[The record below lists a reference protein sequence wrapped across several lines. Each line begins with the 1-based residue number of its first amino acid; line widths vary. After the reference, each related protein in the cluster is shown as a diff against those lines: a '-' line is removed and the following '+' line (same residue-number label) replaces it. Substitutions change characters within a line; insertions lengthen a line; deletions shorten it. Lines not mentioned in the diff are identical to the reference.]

1 MLAIE
6 MLYLF
11 VRAIIFS
18 TNRVRVLIIC
28 YYYFILHLLYFQPPL
43 DWKLLEGK
51 TEAYYL
57 PDSSLNFPPKHTH

>member
-1 MLAIE
+1 MVAIE

-18 TNRVRVLIIC
+18 TNRVYVLIIC
-28 YYYFILHLLYFQPPL
+28 YSYFILHLLYFQSPL
-43 DWKLLEGK
+43 DWKLLKGE

-57 PDSSLNFPPKHTH
+57 P

>member
-18 TNRVRVLIIC
+18 TNRVHVLIIC

-43 DWKLLEGK
+43 AWKLLEGK

-57 PDSSLNFPPKHTH
+57 P